1 MEQKTVAELDS
12 LSTEN
17 SSKKKSTKAK
27 AFIGLS
33 QQLQTGWKVS
43 KLSMDEKA
51 MAITPRTPEKVHHEI
66 AYMLAN
72 GVNYI
77 DALVE
82 YARIHELEIEVVADI
97 VKKSSILKEKVRTEA
112 VKMKLVIQ
120 DDPDITELC

>member
-1 MEQKTVAELDS
+1 MEQKTVAELDTS
-12 LSTEN
+12 LMA
-17 SSKKKSTKAK
+17 SSLKKKSTKVK
-27 AFIGLS
+27 AYIGLS

-43 KLSMDEKA
+43 KLSMDEKS

-66 AYMLAN
+66 AYMLAS

-112 VKMKLVIQ
+112 IKMKLVVQ
-120 DDPDITELC
+120 DDPDITKLC

>member
-17 SSKKKSTKAK
+17 SLKKKSTKVK
-27 AFIGLS
+27 TFIGLS

>member
-1 MEQKTVAELDS
+1 MEQKMVAELDS

-17 SSKKKSTKAK
+17 SSKKKSTKVK